1 MAKIEEDMK
10 STEKFRFED
19 AGRELPFKV
28 PENYFEQF
36 AAQIDRQT
44 GYAAGRNRI
53 LKPWMYAVAAVLVGF
68 AIITPV
74 MYNKTQTSLVQ
85 TNENYESYVLSQ
97 VDETVMMDYYV
108 DQDNSNK

>member
-1 MAKIEEDMK
+1 MK
-10 STEKFRFED
+10 STEKMKFEEI
-19 AGRELPFKV
+19 GKELPFRV

-53 LKPWMYAVAAVLVGF
+53 LRPWMYAVAAVLVGF

-74 MYNKTQTSLVQ
+74 MYNKSQTSLSH

-97 VDETVMMDYYV
+97 VDETMMMDYYV
-108 DQDNSNK
+108 DQESSHK

>member
-1 MAKIEEDMK
+1 MK
-10 STEKFRFED
+10 STEKFMFEE
-19 AGRELPFKV
+19 AGKELPFKV

-44 GYAAGRNRI
+44 GFAAGRNRI
-53 LKPWMYAVAAVLVGF
+53 LRPWMYAAAAVLVGI

-74 MYNKTQTSLVQ
+74 MYNRTQANLVQ
-85 TNENYESYVLSQ
+85 SNENYESYVLSQ

-108 DQDNSNK
+108 DQDASNK